1 MNYDVDLLKTLD
13 CRRLRSIREA
23 VQSIFELILDPCTDK
38 EEGILAELHKEDD
51 NNWAMLSRFL
61 PGDPKHHEESL
72 ERDEKE
78 EEERLLNQQHGLNRL
93 YLRLNSH
100 FNGGKPS

>member
-1 MNYDVDLLKTLD
+1 MQGKLVHH
-13 CRRLRSIREA
+13 LRPGIKA
-23 VQSIFELILDPCTDK
+23 DPCTDK
-38 EEGILAELHKEDD
+38 EEGILVELHKEDD

-61 PGDPKHHEESL
+61 PGDPKHDEESL

-93 YLRLNSH
+93 CLHLNSH
-100 FNGGKPS
+100 FNGGKPSRASSCVQNPR